1 MKRRLL
7 LSATAAGPALIL
19 VAAGASAQ
27 ATYPDKPIRL
37 ILPTPVGG
45 ASDACAR
52 LLAQAL
58 ARSLNQAVV
67 IDNKPGAGGALAA
80 QALLAAAPDG
90 YTLMWTLSSMS
101 GLPAVLKTP
110 PYQSLAELT
119 PVSLV
124 GHFTYAMFIHPDV
137 PARTVGEFVE
147 HARAHPDQISYGT
160 GSLGDYMAS
169 VKFLKATGVRSARV
183 PYRGGAQMLPDL
195 LAGRV
200 QMNFGPLSN
209 GLAQVK
215 EGKLRLL
222 AVLPQ
227 RTAAA
232 PDVPTLAQAG
242 VPEVALPTWQALF
255 GPPHMAPALT
265 ERLARE
271 VAKVLTDPALRAQLE
286 QLSLQVEAST
296 PQALGALADRDG
308 RAWRSFVSEYEV
320 APE

>member
-1 MKRRLL
+1 MKRRPLLNVIALSVLL
-7 LSATAAGPALIL
+7 L
-19 VAAGASAQ
+19 AAGASAQ
-27 ATYPDKPIRL
+27 TSYPDKAIRL
-37 ILPTPVGG
+37 ILPTPAGG

-58 ARSLNQAVV
+58 AKSLNQPVV
-67 IDNKPGAGGALAA
+67 IDNKPGASGALAA
-80 QALLAAAPDG
+80 QALLAAPPDG

-101 GLPAVLKTP
+101 GLPAVQKAP

-124 GHFTYAMFIHPDV
+124 GHFAYAMFIHPDV
-137 PARTVGEFVE
+137 PAKTVAEFID

-169 VKFLKATGVRSARV
+169 VKFFKATGTRGLRV

-227 RTAAA
+227 RSAAA

-242 VPEVALPTWQALF
+242 VPQVALPTWQALF
-255 GPPHMAPALT
+255 APPHTPAALA

-271 VAKVLTDPALRAQLE
+271 VALALADPALRAQLE

-296 PQALGALADRDG
+296 PQALAALAERDG
-308 RAWRSFVSEYEV
+308 RAWRSFVSEYDV
-320 APE
+320 AQE

>member
-1 MKRRLL
+1 MKRRPLLNVIALSVLL
-7 LSATAAGPALIL
+7 L
-19 VAAGASAQ
+19 AAGASAQ
-27 ATYPDKPIRL
+27 TSYPDKAIRL
-37 ILPTPVGG
+37 ILPTPAGG

-58 ARSLNQAVV
+58 AKSLNQSVV
-67 IDNKPGAGGALAA
+67 IDNKPGASGALAA
-80 QALLAAAPDG
+80 QALLAAPPDG

-101 GLPAVLKTP
+101 GLPAVQKAP

-124 GHFTYAMFIHPDV
+124 GHFAYAMFIHPDV
-137 PARTVGEFVE
+137 PAKTVAEFID

-169 VKFLKATGVRSARV
+169 VKFFKATGTRGLRV

-227 RTAAA
+227 RSAAA

-242 VPEVALPTWQALF
+242 VPQVALPTWQALF
-255 GPPHMAPALT
+255 APPHTPAALA

-271 VAKVLTDPALRAQLE
+271 VALALADPALRAQLE

-296 PQALGALADRDG
+296 PQALDALAERDG
-308 RAWRSFVSEYEV
+308 RAWRSFVSEYDV
-320 APE
+320 AQE